1 MNIEEHQSKL
11 LEARKQAKLHI
22 MATQSSLAFIKS
34 IMTDSNYQWA
44 LEEIDGKNTLFVKLK
59 RRKMAVISLP
69 DKSFQDRLPEIPTI
83 LNRPET
89 LLADIPYPTNIKN
102 CPPNMEWRGNNEHA
116 RHDVGC
122 TSGGRVRTLS

>member
-83 LNRPET
+83 LSRLEI
-89 LLADIPYPTNIKN
+89 LLADIPYPANIKN
-102 CPPNMEWRGNNEHA
+102 CQPNMEWKGK
-116 RHDVGC
+116 
-122 TSGGRVRTLS
+122 

>member
-69 DKSFQDRLPEIPTI
+69 DKSFQDQLPEIPTI
-83 LNRPET
+83 LSRLEI
-89 LLADIPYPTNIKN
+89 LLADIPYPANIKN
-102 CPPNMEWRGNNEHA
+102 CQPNMEWKNK
-116 RHDVGC
+116 
-122 TSGGRVRTLS
+122 